1 MRRDPEVASASWD
14 AVPNPTGSAAWDAL
28 LAALVAREF
37 ESQQRPSPAWTRRV
51 DQPKDPWLLHN
62 PFFDDAEV
70 RAQTPDWLASR
81 GIYLAARDLVT
92 A

>member
-1 MRRDPEVASASWD
+1 
-14 AVPNPTGSAAWDAL
+14 

-37 ESQQRPSPAWTRRV
+37 ESQQRPAPAWTQRV
-51 DQPKDPWLLHN
+51 DQPEDPWLLHN

-70 RAQTPDWLASR
+70 RAQTPDWLASW